1 MKIVVKLS
9 KNKRRYNLKTV
20 KIAPIILALNSIFIS
35 ILSRYGSGG
44 KPKSRKKSV

>member
-20 KIAPIILALNSIFIS
+20 KIAPT
-35 ILSRYGSGG
+35 YYPGS
-44 KPKSRKKSV
+44 KFYFYFYSE